1 MTFHDIVRYR
11 RLGEAARQLAD
22 GARVIDAQLDAG
34 YESPSGFRAA
44 FQRLVGKAPVLSQN
58 RELLFADWFDTPL
71 GPMVAVADRTHL
83 HLLEFHDRKALPTE
97 LEALQKRV
105 RSSVA
110 IGRTPAID
118 QIEAEVRDYFE
129 GRLTTFKTP
138 LALGGTPFEKHVWAK
153 LIEIPAGQTRAYG
166 DLAREMERPEVVRA
180 VGRANGANQ
189 LAIIVPCH
197 RILGADGSLTGYGG
211 GLWRK
216 QWLLRHEEKINGQAP
231 HLEKTA

>member
-1 MTFHDIVRYR
+1 MTFHDIVRYI
-11 RLGEAARQLAD
+11 RLGEAARQLAA
-22 GARVIDAQLDAG
+22 GARVIDVQIDAG
-34 YESPSGFRAA
+34 YESPSGFRSA
-44 FQRLVGKAPVLSQN
+44 FQRLVGKAPALSQN
-58 RELLFADWFDTPL
+58 RELLFADWFDMPL
-71 GPMVAVADRTHL
+71 GPMIAVADKTHL
-83 HLLEFHDRKALPTE
+83 HLLEFHDRKALPAE

-110 IGRTPAID
+110 IGRTLVID
-118 QIEAEVRDYFE
+118 QIGAEIRDYFE
-129 GRLTTFKTP
+129 GRLSLFRTP

-153 LIEIPAGQTRAYG
+153 LMEIPVGKTRTYG

-197 RILGADGSLTGYGG
+197 RVLGADGSLTGYGG

-216 QWLLRHEEKINGQAP
+216 QWLLRHEEKISTQA
-231 HLEKTA
+231 KTEETA